1 MNLSMMDAIIVAG
14 GDIEDD
20 FALGFLNSQK
30 KSPFLVAADRGF
42 GFFMRNGVVPDVVIG
57 DFDSASS
64 EMKSE
69 IEKMK
74 NTGKTKNGR
83 SLKVVKLRPEKD
95 DTDTHAAV
103 LAAKESGA
111 VNVAVLGVFGGRI
124 DHLMANIGLLPIME
138 EMGMHGVLLDSRNQ
152 VCLVKSGTVIGPGE
166 QTGSY
171 VSFFPIGGTAEGVSL
186 TGFKYPLKD
195 RDLGIL
201 ESSLTVSN
209 EFTGVPAKIEYKSG
223 RLLMIRSGDKNVL
236 V

>member
-30 KSPFLVAADRGF
+30 KKPLLIAADRGF
-42 GFFMRNGVVPDVVIG
+42 GFFMRKHVVPDVVIG
-57 DFDSASS
+57 DFDSASGDMIS
-64 EMKSE
+64 G
-69 IEKMK
+69 IEKMERE
-74 NTGKTKNGR
+74 GR
-83 SLKVVKLRPEKD
+83 QVRVVRLQPEKD

-103 LAAKESGA
+103 LAAKEYGA
-111 VNVAVLGVFGGRI
+111 VNTAILGVFGGRI

-138 EMGMHGVLLDSRNQ
+138 EMGMHGMLLDSRNQ
-152 VCLVKSGTVIGPGE
+152 ICLVKSGTVIPPEE

-171 VSFFPIGGTAEGVSL
+171 VSFFPLGGTAAGVSL

-223 RLLMIRSGDKNVL
+223 RLLMIRSGDRNVL
-236 V
+236 S

>member
-30 KSPFLVAADRGF
+30 KKPLLIAADRGF
-42 GFFMRNGVVPDVVIG
+42 GFFMRNHVVPDVVIG
-57 DFDSASS
+57 DFDSASGDMIS
-64 EMKSE
+64 G
-69 IEKMK
+69 IEKMERE
-74 NTGKTKNGR
+74 GR
-83 SLKVVKLRPEKD
+83 QVRVVRLQPEKD

-103 LAAKESGA
+103 LAAKEYGA
-111 VNVAVLGVFGGRI
+111 VNTAILGVFGGRI

-138 EMGMHGVLLDSRNQ
+138 ELGMHGVLLDSRNQ
-152 VCLVKSGTVIGPGE
+152 ACLVQSGTVIPPEE

-171 VSFFPIGGTAEGVSL
+171 VSFFPLGGTAAGVSL

-223 RLLMIRSGDKNVL
+223 RLLMIRSGDRNVL
-236 V
+236 S

>member
-30 KSPFLVAADRGF
+30 KKPLLIAADRGF
-42 GFFMRNGVVPDVVIG
+42 GFFMRKHVVPDVVIG
-57 DFDSASS
+57 DFDSASGDMIS
-64 EMKSE
+64 G
-69 IEKMK
+69 IEKMERE
-74 NTGKTKNGR
+74 GR
-83 SLKVVKLRPEKD
+83 QVRVVRLQPEKD

-103 LAAKESGA
+103 LAAKECGA
-111 VNVAVLGVFGGRI
+111 VNTAILGVFGGRI

-138 EMGMHGVLLDSRNQ
+138 EMGMHGMLLDSRNQ
-152 VCLVKSGTVIGPGE
+152 ICLVKSGTVIPPEE

-171 VSFFPIGGTAEGVSL
+171 VSFFPLGGTAAGVSL

-223 RLLMIRSGDKNVL
+223 RLLMIRSGDRNVL
-236 V
+236 S